1 MGNSCSTY
9 TVLSFLN
16 TLISALRAFN
26 SILYF
31 AQTLR
36 NFERQ
41 YLTSLCSPY
50 DEVLYSMDPSMERY
64 GLRRFFITSI
74 DLASMLVPPARI
86 GCAVGA
92 HDEEDNVR
100 FLVTDNHDIII

>member
-1 MGNSCSTY
+1 
-9 TVLSFLN
+9 
-16 TLISALRAFN
+16 
-26 SILYF
+26 
-31 AQTLR
+31 
-36 NFERQ
+36 
-41 YLTSLCSPY
+41 
-50 DEVLYSMDPSMERY
+50 MERY

-100 FLVTDNHDIII
+100 FLVCDRQS